1 MLRSSLIVTFLTICA
16 SLLGFVVQLL
26 LAQRFGVGVEVDA
39 YLFSLSLPTF
49 LAGLISAIL
58 SFNLI
63 PRVISIK
70 NDVHFHR
77 NFIGTVVIGVATTAL
92 ALMILMGVGMILLS
106 DHLLLAESLIRQYSE
121 LHILILLSCAVGGAQ
136 IAQGCVSAIL
146 NSEKKYIHSALIAL
160 IPYVG
165 MLALSLEMDK
175 STGIKPVAIG
185 MLLGTLIAVF
195 IAVALLRTLIFPLPW
210 KEINWG
216 ELLKLASSSLYTALA
231 MSCFSAYAV
240 VDAFWG
246 PRSGEGVLA
255 TLGYAQR
262 LVIAVGNLAVAGPSA
277 ALVPH
282 FAEYLRDSNYRG
294 FMNLMRRAFLLVG
307 IISLM
312 VAFFIGLF
320 AADIVSLLFGY
331 GEFDQEQVIQ
341 VADTITNMAPGMV
354 TMLLSVIGFRVLFCF
369 QSVHKK
375 IALIGLGWTFG
386 YFVASSLAHEKGAA
400 GIASGYSAVW
410 FLAFCMTAILI
421 YKKTR
426 TFNVSDTH

>member
-63 PRVISIK
+63 PRLVSVK
-70 NDVHFHR
+70 NDVHLHR
-77 NFIGTVVIGVATTAL
+77 NLIGTVVIGVATIAL
-92 ALMILMGVGMILLS
+92 ALMILMGVGMTLLS
-106 DHLLLAESLIRQYSE
+106 DHLLPAESLIRQYSD
-121 LHILILLSCAVGGAQ
+121 LQILILLSCAVGGAQ

-165 MLALSLEMDK
+165 MLALLLGMDK
-175 STGIKPVAIG
+175 STGIKPVATG
-185 MLLGTLIAVF
+185 MLLGTLMAVF
-195 IAVALLRTLIFPLPW
+195 IAVALLRTLIFPLSW
-210 KEINWG
+210 KEVTWG
-216 ELLKLASSSLYTALA
+216 ELLKLARSSSYTALA

-246 PRSGEGVLA
+246 PRAGDGVLA

-277 ALVPH
+277 VLVPH
-282 FAEYLRDSNYRG
+282 FAEYLRDGNYRE

-307 IISLM
+307 AIALM
-312 VAFFIGLF
+312 VAVFIGLF
-320 AADIVSLLFGY
+320 AADILSLLFGY
-331 GEFDQEQVIQ
+331 GEFDQEHVLQ
-341 VADTITNMAPGMV
+341 VASAVTNMAPGMV
-354 TMLLSVIGFRVLFCF
+354 AMLLSVIGFRVLFCF
-369 QSVHKK
+369 DSSHRQT
-375 IALIGLGWTFG
+375 ALLGLGWTLG
-386 YFVASSLAHEKGAA
+386 YFVASSLAYDKGAT
-400 GIASGYSAVW
+400 GIALAYSAVW
-410 FLAFCMTAILI
+410 LITLCLVTALI
-421 YKKTR
+421 YKTTR
-426 TFNVSDTH
+426 DFDA